1 VRGFGVEGQ
10 NLASEAELRAI
21 VAPYENRKLT
31 LADIYEVADKIT
43 TLYRN
48 QGYLVG
54 HDRPVASSSSWS

>member
-1 VRGFGVEGQ
+1 M
-10 NLASEAELRAI
+10 
-21 VAPYENRKLT
+21 APYENRKLT

-54 HDRPVASSSSWS
+54 HDGPVASSTSWS